1 MEWCH
6 TGIAGEVFS
15 LGSSPAGRFP
25 LRAAMIASGS
35 FINPRFVPINR
46 NIQYIDGPGCPEHF
60 VPMDALA
67 RALRTRARELGLSHA
82 AIARRIGMSERRYAH
97 YVNGRNEPDLATLVR
112 IAKALQTSPNELLG
126 FAVETK
132 RSKRTLLR
140 DRLSAAASAMDDRQ
154 LEMTVVQA
162 EAIAAS

>member
-1 MEWCH
+1 
-6 TGIAGEVFS
+6 
-15 LGSSPAGRFP
+15 
-25 LRAAMIASGS
+25 
-35 FINPRFVPINR
+35 
-46 NIQYIDGPGCPEHF
+46 
-60 VPMDALA
+60 MDALA
-67 RALRTRARELGLSHA
+67 RALRARAQELGLSHA

-126 FAVETK
+126 FTAETK

-140 DRLSAAASAMDDRQ
+140 DRLSAAAGVMDDRQ

-162 EAIAAS
+162 EAIAAL

>member
-1 MEWCH
+1 
-6 TGIAGEVFS
+6 
-15 LGSSPAGRFP
+15 
-25 LRAAMIASGS
+25 
-35 FINPRFVPINR
+35 
-46 NIQYIDGPGCPEHF
+46 
-60 VPMDALA
+60 MDALA
-67 RALRTRARELGLSHA
+67 RALRARAQELGLSHA

-140 DRLSAAASAMDDRQ
+140 DRLSAAAGAMDDRQ

-162 EAIAAS
+162 EAVAAS

>member
-1 MEWCH
+1 
-6 TGIAGEVFS
+6 
-15 LGSSPAGRFP
+15 
-25 LRAAMIASGS
+25 
-35 FINPRFVPINR
+35 
-46 NIQYIDGPGCPEHF
+46 
-60 VPMDALA
+60 
-67 RALRTRARELGLSHA
+67 
-82 AIARRIGMSERRYAH
+82 MSERRYAH